1 MEENN
6 NIINEN
12 QINPAINITQKNIL
26 SVLFKDYQNLLNE
39 PINADINNNNGNNKK
54 NTINN
59 INIKNDDDF
68 SKAIITK
75 LEEIKANSITRINQC
90 TEKLKNNYEQYKE
103 EITQFIEIKSNNL
116 YELIEK
122 NYKNDIILK
131 YVSKHIFNVLNNII
145 EIYGNI
151 INNIENNFDLLND
164 NLLKESNLLNNKKP
178 IEYFLNNKYE
188 NILKCSVLNQFN
200 FSKID
205 YTHIIPN
212 NYYTNYFNF
221 LTKEKNNIIKT
232 YIVKKEKKDE
242 GIEYIKENFSSI
254 QNLHMHGMEEND
266 DIDKIIDAIL
276 THQKNNN
283 NKNNIIKA
291 VNIKDYNFN
300 AKYDFKK
307 FKDIELNK
315 IEKIKL
321 SYGNNI
327 NHARTLNLFLKK
339 TDCLINLSFERSNI
353 NNMGLKLLMIILGK
367 NPKILETLEYLS
379 LAGNSIS
386 EIKEDIF
393 KLEEINLIF
402 KKLKIFNLHKNEI
415 YLFDANLNRFP
426 ELKMLDLS
434 SNNIITKTMMED
446 FIKDKNKL
454 FLFNDNI
461 FITNIEK
468 NNKEYI
474 KYLNKQLPKVDFEIK
489 NLHLRFIFTYY
500 EENEQNQK
508 IEKHLEELR
517 LSPIMKISL
526 VKLDLSFCGLTTNV
540 LITLLKNNV
549 GLLNLQKLNLKFNN
563 IDNKVFENLLSND
576 ILMEELK
583 SIDLSENDIIC
594 KEYDENLALVKF
606 VQKNKNLE
614 QIKLLNSYFM
624 EYWSIYIDN
633 ETIKKLYLDL
643 TENIKKRNFIFII
656 ELKHKND
663 VIEKPF
669 NNLFNFK

>member
-12 QINPAINITQKNIL
+12 QINPAINITQRNIL
-26 SVLFKDYQNLLNE
+26 SVLFRDYQNLLNE
-39 PINADINNNNGNNKK
+39 PINADINNNNGNN
-54 NTINN
+54 TINN
-59 INIKNDDDF
+59 INIENDDDF
-68 SKAIITK
+68 SNAIITK
-75 LEEIKANSITRINQC
+75 LDEIKANSITRINQC

>member
-12 QINPAINITQKNIL
+12 QINPAINITQRNIL
-26 SVLFKDYQNLLNE
+26 SVLFRDYQNLLNE

>member
-12 QINPAINITQKNIL
+12 QINPAINITQRNIL
-26 SVLFKDYQNLLNE
+26 SVLFRDYQNLLNE
-39 PINADINNNNGNNKK
+39 PINADINNNNGNN
-54 NTINN
+54 TINN
-59 INIKNDDDF
+59 INIENDDDF
-68 SKAIITK
+68 SNAIITK
-75 LEEIKANSITRINQC
+75 LDEIKANSITRINQC

-643 TENIKKRNFIFII
+643 TENIKKRNYIFII

>member
-1 MEENN
+1 MLL
-6 NIINEN
+6 
-12 QINPAINITQKNIL
+12 PL
-26 SVLFKDYQNLLNE
+26 PCPSV
-39 PINADINNNNGNNKK
+39 P
-54 NTINN
+54 
-59 INIKNDDDF
+59 
-68 SKAIITK
+68 
-75 LEEIKANSITRINQC
+75 
-90 TEKLKNNYEQYKE
+90 
-103 EITQFIEIKSNNL
+103 
-116 YELIEK
+116 
-122 NYKNDIILK
+122 
-131 YVSKHIFNVLNNII
+131 KHIFNVLNNII
-145 EIYGNI
+145 EIYDNI

>member
-39 PINADINNNNGNNKK
+39 PINADINNNNGNN
-54 NTINN
+54 TINN
-59 INIKNDDDF
+59 INIENDDDF
-68 SKAIITK
+68 SNAIITK
-75 LEEIKANSITRINQC
+75 LDEIKANSITRINQC

>member
-508 IEKHLEELR
+508 
-517 LSPIMKISL
+517 
-526 VKLDLSFCGLTTNV
+526 
-540 LITLLKNNV
+540 
-549 GLLNLQKLNLKFNN
+549 
-563 IDNKVFENLLSND
+563 
-576 ILMEELK
+576 
-583 SIDLSENDIIC
+583 
-594 KEYDENLALVKF
+594 
-606 VQKNKNLE
+606 
-614 QIKLLNSYFM
+614 
-624 EYWSIYIDN
+624 
-633 ETIKKLYLDL
+633 
-643 TENIKKRNFIFII
+643 
-656 ELKHKND
+656 
-663 VIEKPF
+663 
-669 NNLFNFK
+669 

>member
-12 QINPAINITQKNIL
+12 QINPAINITQRNIL
-26 SVLFKDYQNLLNE
+26 SVLFRDYQNLLNE
-39 PINADINNNNGNNKK
+39 PINADINNNNGNN
-54 NTINN
+54 TINN
-59 INIKNDDDF
+59 INIENDDDF
-68 SKAIITK
+68 SNAIITK
-75 LEEIKANSITRINQC
+75 LDEIKANSITRINQC

-103 EITQFIEIKSNNL
+103 EITKFIEIKSNNL
-116 YELIEK
+116 YKLIEK

-200 FSKID
+200 FSEID

-221 LTKEKNNIIKT
+221 LKKERNNIIKT

-254 QNLHMHGMEEND
+254 KNLHMHGMEEND

-327 NHARTLNLFLKK
+327 KYACILNLFLKK

-606 VQKNKNLE
+606 IQKNKNLE

>member
-12 QINPAINITQKNIL
+12 QINPAINITQRNIL
-26 SVLFKDYQNLLNE
+26 SVLFRDYQNLLNE
-39 PINADINNNNGNNKK
+39 PINADINNNNGNN
-54 NTINN
+54 TINN
-59 INIKNDDDF
+59 INIENDDDF
-68 SKAIITK
+68 SNAIITK
-75 LEEIKANSITRINQC
+75 LDEIKANSITRINQC

-103 EITQFIEIKSNNL
+103 EITKFIEIKSNNL
-116 YELIEK
+116 YKLIEK